1 MWPGSIWAAS
11 AALLCG
17 LAVNAEAR
25 PPEAPKLTAEE
36 ARARNLPPIAY
47 KYKADPDAMPQLK
60 QLTFTPCVG
69 GMAGP
74 YPCSNVDLMTFL
86 PLAQIGGGNGSSLW
100 GWTDPDTQ
108 REYAIMGRTNG
119 TAFVDITDAANAVY
133 LGNLPTHTGTSIW
146 REMKAYGYY
155 AYIISDQNGNH
166 GMQIF
171 DMRRLRDI
179 VTPPVLFTEDGWYGN
194 SPSTPWGFQN
204 CHDLVV
210 NTATGFAYGVGSNTC
225 SGGLH
230 MMDLKPDPVHPQFVG
245 CFSNDGYTHDA
256 QCVVYNGPDAQHVG
270 KEICFASNTDTLTI
284 VDVTNKAAPVML
296 SKTGYAGVGYTH
308 QGWLTADQRY
318 FLIDDELD
326 EMDFGHPTWTYI
338 WDLVNLDAPLLMGH
352 YTGPTNA
359 IDHNQYIHQGYSY
372 QSNYQAG
379 LRILDVSAIASAT
392 LTEAA
397 YFDVYPSGNNPSFN
411 GTWNNYPFFASGNVI
426 VSGIEQGL
434 FVLHPNLNT
443 DFTLATD
450 DPVLSVCAPGSD
462 ATTFTLAGL
471 NGYTGSVNMSTAG
484 LPAGASGVF
493 NPNPAPVPGTTGL
506 NVSVAGVVPG
516 SYPFTVTAT
525 DGVHTHQADL
535 TLSVADATPAT
546 PNLTSPPNGA
556 FNQPVQPVFTW
567 DPAVQA
573 ATYDIQIATDPAFTN
588 IVSQAT
594 DLAVPTYTPPS
605 PLTPNTSHYWHVHAV
620 NGCGIGAYSTTFSF
634 TTTAPAGSCPLGTL
648 ATPLATEGF
657 ETGAPGWT
665 SSGSGSTWSPSNGQ
679 VHSGLLSFHATAP
692 AFVTDQRLTSPPL
705 TLPTGQLPLS
715 MQFWNYQDI
724 ESQGSEATEH
734 LLGCWDGAIAEIS
747 TDGGGTWTQLPST
760 VLLTDPYDGAVDSSA
775 GNPLAGLNAW
785 CGQPQPWLN
794 SVVDVG
800 AYAGQ
805 TVHFRFR
812 LGTDAGVGTEGWYV
826 DDYLVQSCVA
836 QVPNLSVADIA
847 VPEEPDEGL
856 DHPSTATF
864 TVTLSN
870 PAQQAVTAN
879 YQTADGTATA
889 SADYVPTSGVL
900 TIPAGSVTGTVDVV
914 VEDDALDEDDET
926 FFLDLSNVAGANVVD
941 GQGQGTIVDGDPL
954 PEVAVGDA
962 TAAEGNSGTTPA
974 TFAVQLQPVSG
985 RQVSVDFMHQPGTAT
1000 PGSDYL
1006 ACSGTV
1012 VLPAGATTAPI
1023 SCEVLG
1029 DLKDEPNE
1037 TFSVVLSN
1045 PVNVVMT
1052 DAQGQATIVDD
1063 DPMANLQ
1070 AGRELAHGFDATF
1083 DLAAQP
1089 GPVSDQDWFRIGQ
1102 EPHASYEIMVDDAGG
1117 DTSPLQLQRVG
1128 VDGVT
1133 VLQSATDAGPGEAR
1147 SLRFENAGDVPVTE
1161 ERIRVASGGCGE
1173 TCGPDDVYRIRAFE
1187 TTGSIARFNNSA
1199 TQVTVLM
1206 MQNPGAV
1213 QVTGHVW
1220 FWRQDG
1226 TMAASLPFTLDPHAQ
1241 LVANT
1246 AGVVPG
1252 EGGSITIT
1260 HDAPHGG
1267 LVGKVV
1273 ALEPM
1278 TGFSFD
1284 TPLLY
1289 KLN

>member
-1 MWPGSIWAAS
+1 MKTWPASIWAAS

-25 PPEAPKLTAEE
+25 PPEQAGKTAAEI
-36 ARARNLPPIAY
+36 AREKHLSPAAY
-47 KYKADPDAMPQLK
+47 AQPDPDAVPQL
-60 QLTFTPCVG
+60 QTLGFTPCVG

-74 YPCSNVDLMTFL
+74 YPCKDVDLMSFL
-86 PLAQIGGGNGSSLW
+86 PLAQIGGGQGSSLW

-108 REYAIMGRTNG
+108 REYAFMGRSNG

-171 DMRRLRDI
+171 DMRRLRD
-179 VTPPVLFTEDGWYGN
+179 VVSPPVQFTEDGWYG
-194 SPSTPWGFQN
+194 GFQN
-204 CHDLVV
+204 CHDLVM
-210 NTATGFAYGVGSNTC
+210 NTDTGFAYCVGSNTC
-225 SGGLH
+225 SGGPH
-230 MMDLKPDPVHPQFVG
+230 MMSLANPLQPQFVG
-245 CFSNDGYTHDA
+245 CFSGDGYTHDA
-256 QCVVYNGPDAQHVG
+256 QCVIYNGPDTAHVG

-296 SKTGYAGVGYTH
+296 SKTGYPGVGYTH
-308 QGWLTADQRY
+308 QGWLTADHRY
-318 FLIDDELD
+318 FLLDDELD
-326 EMDFGHPTWTYI
+326 EANFGHPTWTLI
-338 WDLVNLDAPLLMGH
+338 WDLVNIDAPVLMGH

-372 QSNYQAG
+372 QANYRAG
-379 LRILDVSAIASAT
+379 LRILDISDIANAN

-397 YFDVYPSGNNPSFN
+397 YFDIYPSSNTASFS
-411 GTWNNYPFFASGNVI
+411 GAWNNYPFFASGSVI
-426 VSGIEQGL
+426 VSGMEQGL
-434 FVLHPNLNT
+434 FVLRPKLNI
-443 DFTLATD
+443 DFTMTTD
-450 DPVLSVCAPGSD
+450 DPVLSVCQPGGDS
-462 ATTFTLAGL
+462 TTFTLTGK
-471 NGYTGSVNMSTAG
+471 NGYTGNVNMSAAG
-484 LPAGASGVF
+484 LPAGATYSF
-493 NPNPAPVPGTTGL
+493 NPNPAAVPGTTDITV
-506 NVSVAGVVPG
+506 NVVGGTVG
-516 SYPFTVTAT
+516 TYPFTATAT
-525 DGVHTHQADL
+525 DGVHTHQVDL
-535 TLSVADATPAT
+535 TLNVSDAVPADPV
-546 PNLTSPPNGA
+546 LTSPPNGA
-556 FNQPVQPVFTW
+556 FNQPVQPLFTW
-567 DPAVQA
+567 DPAAQA
-573 ATYDIQIATDPAFTN
+573 ATYDIQIATDPAFVN

-594 DLAVPTYTPPS
+594 DLPAPTYTPPS
-605 PLTPNTSHYWHVHAV
+605 PLTPNTTYYWHVRAL

-665 SSGSGSTWSPSNGQ
+665 SSGPGSTWSPSSAQ
-679 VHSGLLSFHATAP
+679 AHSGVLSFHATAP
-692 AFVTDQRLTSPPL
+692 ASVTDQRLSSPPIA
-705 TLPTGQLPLS
+705 LPTGQQPLS
-715 MQFWNYQDI
+715 MQFWNYQNI
-724 ESQGSEATEH
+724 ESQGSEGTEH

-747 TDGGGTWTQLPST
+747 TDGGSNWTYLPST
-760 VLLTDPYDGAVDSSA
+760 VMLTDPYDGAVDGTS

-805 TVHFRFR
+805 TVQFRFR

-836 QVPNLSVADIA
+836 QVPNLTVDDIA
-847 VPEEPDEGL
+847 VEEEHDEGGPL
-856 DHPSTATF
+856 DHPATATF

-879 YQTADGTATA
+879 YQTADGTATGGV
-889 SADYVPTSGVL
+889 DYVPNAGVL
-900 TIPAGSVTGTVDVV
+900 TIPPGLVTGTVDVV
-914 VEDDALDEDDET
+914 VEDDVLDEDDET
-926 FFLDLSNVAGANVVD
+926 FFLDFSNVSGANVLD
-941 GQGQGTIVDGDPL
+941 GQGKGTILDGDPL

-962 TAAEGNSGTTPA
+962 TAVEGNSGTSPA
-974 TFAVQLQPVSG
+974 SFALVLHPVSG

-1000 PGSDYL
+1000 TGSDYL

-1012 VLPAGATTAPI
+1012 VLPAGTTTAPI
-1023 SCEVLG
+1023 SCDVVG
-1029 DLKDEPNE
+1029 DLDDEPDE

-1045 PVNVVMT
+1045 PVNVLMT
-1052 DAQGQATIVDD
+1052 DPQGQATIVDD
-1063 DPMANLQ
+1063 DPVADLQ
-1070 AGRELAHGFDATF
+1070 AGRELTHGFDATF

-1089 GPVSDQDWFRIGQ
+1089 GPVSHQDWFRIGQ
-1102 EPHASYEIMVDDAGG
+1102 EAHASYEVMVDNAGG

-1128 VDGVT
+1128 PDGIS

-1173 TCGPDDVYRIRAFE
+1173 LCGPDDIYRLRAFE

-1199 TQVTVLM
+1199 TQVTVLAL
-1206 MQNPGAV
+1206 QNPGV
-1213 QVTGHVW
+1213 DPVTGHVW
-1220 FWRQDG
+1220 FWRLDG
-1226 TMAASLPFTLDPHAQ
+1226 TMAASLPFSLDPHAQ
-1241 LVANT
+1241 LVVNT
-1246 AGVVPG
+1246 AGLVPG
-1252 EGGSITIT
+1252 EGGSITIS
-1260 HDAPHGG
+1260 HDAPYAG
-1267 LVGKVV
+1267 LVGKTV
-1273 ALEPM
+1273 ALEPI

-1284 TPLLY
+1284 TPLIY
-1289 KLN
+1289 RAK